1 MLVVK
6 RRKEEILVIGEP
18 PDEVRI
24 KVVELS
30 VDDWGK
36 PQLRLGIEAPRHI
49 RVDRGAAAAGA
60 PLDSGTSD
68 NGFS

>member
-6 RRKEEILVIGEP
+6 RKQEQVVVIGEP
-18 PDEVRI
+18 PDEVRV

-36 PQLRLGIEAPRHI
+36 PQLRLGIDAPRHI
-49 RVDRGAAAAGA
+49 RVDREEVRELREQAAAAA
-60 PLDSGTSD
+60 EDP
-68 NGFS
+68 